1 MEKTHNQATPPP
13 FEAPA
18 AAEEPAEAPAAVGP
32 AAGTESGSAGQAEA
46 PDGGADVPAETEV
59 GMYQSEAIEAAAQA
73 GEPDAGDYPFF
84 LANLRPGFWD

>member
-18 AAEEPAEAPAAVGP
+18 AAEAPAAVGP

>member
-18 AAEEPAEAPAAVGP
+18 AAEAPAAVGP
-32 AAGTESGSAGQAEA
+32 AAGTEA